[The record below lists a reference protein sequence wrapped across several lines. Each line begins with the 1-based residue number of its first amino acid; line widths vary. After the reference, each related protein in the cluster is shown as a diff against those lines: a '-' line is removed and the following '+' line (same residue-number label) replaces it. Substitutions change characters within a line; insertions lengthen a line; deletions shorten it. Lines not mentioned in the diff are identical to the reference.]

1 MTAPSYHDAVR
12 RSRVLDVLAPF
23 DPHVVGTLPLG
34 LALPNSDID
43 IVCYAEDFDAMA
55 DLIWTA
61 FRSAD
66 GFALYQ
72 WSASGRP
79 LIAKF
84 EAEGWPFEIF
94 ASAEPII
101 KQSGWQH
108 FRVEQRLLDLAGFAL
123 RDQIMVLRMQGMKT
137 EPAFALALGLN
148 GDPHEAVSDL
158 FGLSDPE
165 LAEVIYRTPEL

>member
-1 MTAPSYHDAVR
+1 MTAPSYQDAVR
-12 RSRVLDVLAPF
+12 QSRVLDVLAPF

-34 LALPNSDID
+34 LALLNSDID
-43 IVCYAEDFDAMA
+43 IVCYAEDYDVMA
-55 DLIWTA
+55 HLIWTA

-94 ASAEPII
+94 ASVEPII

-108 FRVEQRLLDLAGFAL
+108 FRVGSGCWILRAL
-123 RDQIMVLRMQGMKT
+123 RSGSR
-137 EPAFALALGLN
+137 
-148 GDPHEAVSDL
+148 SWC
-158 FGLSDPE
+158 
-165 LAEVIYRTPEL
+165 